1 MPKFFLFENIRNYFN
16 LLPINFYSR
25 FIFLLFLILIN
36 SFLEFI
42 SVASIIP
49 LVSSLTQSD
58 ILLNFL
64 AKLDIQKINSENLII
79 LSIIF
84 FVLMFFIK
92 FLFSIVLN
100 FFRLNFISLLRKE
113 FSNKFINIY
122 LSLNYQQ
129 IIEKHSSSII
139 RNLETEIEIFCSH
152 LTDAFIQILNHLF
165 IILSIVLLLYLF
177 NPKSLIIILIFSL
190 CFCYSYISFYK
201 KRVKIYGDT
210 RQESE
215 RNRLKL
221 IQNIFRMIKEIKI
234 YGVNNFFKDE
244 YMNELSKFIG
254 IDKKYNFI
262 QSNTKPL
269 LEFFVII
276 ICLVVLFFNLVKG
289 LNLND
294 LIIEIAILAG
304 GAFRILPS
312 INTLIY
318 QAFSIKFYIPCIN
331 VLQKDM
337 DRYQKVESDNEVLK
351 FNQTLRLE
359 NISFKYENSKS
370 EILKDINIIIK
381 RGDIIGISGQTGS
394 GKTTLAEVI
403 CGLLKAS
410 KGFFYLDGKKI
421 DNKKNFLIDVAYVSQ
436 NIILIDDTIKK
447 NIAFGLKDY
456 EIDETRILKS
466 LQDADI
472 YNLVQILPQ
481 KENSKLHEMGYNFSG
496 GQRQRLSIARA
507 YYKDASIIIFDEPT
521 SALDDYSSKIFIDKI
536 KKNKKTAII
545 ISHNNEVLRSCTKI
559 YYMKDGTLL
568 KEKSFF
574 K

>member
-16 LLPINFYSR
+16 LLPRNFYSR

-64 AKLDIQKINSENLII
+64 AKLDIQKINSENLVI

-177 NPKSLIIILIFSL
+177 NPKSLIIISIFSL
-190 CFCYSYISFYK
+190 CFCYGYISFYK

-234 YGVNNFFKDE
+234 YSANNFFKYE
-244 YMNELSKFIG
+244 YMNELSNFIR

-262 QSNTKPL
+262 QSNTKPI

-276 ICLVVLFFNLVKG
+276 ICLIVLFFNLAKG

-337 DRYQKVESDNEVLK
+337 DKYQKVESDNDVLK

-359 NISFKYENSKS
+359 NISFKYENSKY
-370 EILKDINIIIK
+370 ETLKDINIIIK

-447 NIAFGLKDY
+447 NIAFGLKDC

-481 KENSKLHEMGYNFSG
+481 KENSKLHEMGHNFSG

-559 YYMKDGTLL
+559 YYMKDGTLS
-568 KEKSFF
+568 EENSFF

>member
-1 MPKFFLFENIRNYFN
+1 MSKFFLFENIRNYFN
-16 LLPINFYSR
+16 LLPRNFYSR

-64 AKLDIQKINSENLII
+64 AKLDIQKINSENLVI

-177 NPKSLIIILIFSL
+177 NPKSLIIISIFSL
-190 CFCYSYISFYK
+190 CFCYGYISFYK

-234 YGVNNFFKDE
+234 YSANNFFKYE
-244 YMNELSKFIG
+244 YMNELSNFIR

-262 QSNTKPL
+262 QSNTKPI

-276 ICLVVLFFNLVKG
+276 ICLIVLFFNLAKG

-337 DRYQKVESDNEVLK
+337 DKYQKVESDNEVLK

-359 NISFKYENSKS
+359 NISFKYENSKH
-370 EILKDINIIIK
+370 ETLKDINIIIK

-559 YYMKDGTLL
+559 YYMKDGTLS
-568 KEKSFF
+568 EENSFF

>member
-234 YGVNNFFKDE
+234 YSANNFFKYE
-244 YMNELSKFIG
+244 YMNELSNFIR

-262 QSNTKPL
+262 QSNTKPI

-359 NISFKYENSKS
+359 NISFKYENSKY
-370 EILKDINIIIK
+370 ETLKDINIIIK

-447 NIAFGLKDY
+447 NIAFGLKDC

-481 KENSKLHEMGYNFSG
+481 KENSKLHEMGHNFSG

-521 SALDDYSSKIFIDKI
+521 SSLDDYISKIIIDKI

-559 YYMKDGTLL
+559 YYMKDGTLS
-568 KEKSFF
+568 EENSFF

>member
-359 NISFKYENSKS
+359 NISFKYENT
-370 EILKDINIIIK
+370 NV
-381 RGDIIGISGQTGS
+381 R
-394 GKTTLAEVI
+394 
-403 CGLLKAS
+403 
-410 KGFFYLDGKKI
+410 
-421 DNKKNFLIDVAYVSQ
+421 
-436 NIILIDDTIKK
+436 
-447 NIAFGLKDY
+447 
-456 EIDETRILKS
+456 
-466 LQDADI
+466 
-472 YNLVQILPQ
+472 
-481 KENSKLHEMGYNFSG
+481 
-496 GQRQRLSIARA
+496 
-507 YYKDASIIIFDEPT
+507 
-521 SALDDYSSKIFIDKI
+521 SALS
-536 KKNKKTAII
+536 
-545 ISHNNEVLRSCTKI
+545 
-559 YYMKDGTLL
+559 
-568 KEKSFF
+568 
-574 K
+574 

>member
-1 MPKFFLFENIRNYFN
+1 MSKFFLFENIRNYFN
-16 LLPINFYSR
+16 LLPRNFYSR

-64 AKLDIQKINSENLII
+64 AKLDIQKINSENLVI

-177 NPKSLIIILIFSL
+177 NPKSLIIISIFSL
-190 CFCYSYISFYK
+190 CFCYGYISFYK

-234 YGVNNFFKDE
+234 YSANNFFKYE
-244 YMNELSKFIG
+244 YMNELSNFIR

-262 QSNTKPL
+262 QSNTKPI

-276 ICLVVLFFNLVKG
+276 ICLIVLFFNLAKG

-337 DRYQKVESDNEVLK
+337 DKYQKVKSDNDVLK

-359 NISFKYENSKS
+359 NISFKYENSKY
-370 EILKDINIIIK
+370 ETLKDINIIIK

-447 NIAFGLKDY
+447 NIAFGLKDC

-481 KENSKLHEMGYNFSG
+481 KENSKLHEMGHNFSG

-559 YYMKDGTLL
+559 YYMKDGTLS
-568 KEKSFF
+568 EENSFF

>member
-545 ISHNNEVLRSCTKI
+545 ISHNNEVLRSCTEI

>member
-1 MPKFFLFENIRNYFN
+1 
-16 LLPINFYSR
+16 
-25 FIFLLFLILIN
+25 
-36 SFLEFI
+36 
-42 SVASIIP
+42 
-49 LVSSLTQSD
+49 
-58 ILLNFL
+58 
-64 AKLDIQKINSENLII
+64 
-79 LSIIF
+79 
-84 FVLMFFIK
+84 MFFIK

-177 NPKSLIIILIFSL
+177 NPKSLIIISIFSL
-190 CFCYSYISFYK
+190 CFCYGYISFYK

-234 YGVNNFFKDE
+234 YSANNFFKYE
-244 YMNELSKFIG
+244 YMNELSNFIG

-262 QSNTKPL
+262 QSNTKPI

-276 ICLVVLFFNLVKG
+276 ICLIVLFFNLAKG

-337 DRYQKVESDNEVLK
+337 DKYQKVESDNEVLK

-359 NISFKYENSKS
+359 NISFKYENSKH
-370 EILKDINIIIK
+370 ETLKDINIIIK

-545 ISHNNEVLRSCTKI
+545 ISHNNEVLRSCTEI